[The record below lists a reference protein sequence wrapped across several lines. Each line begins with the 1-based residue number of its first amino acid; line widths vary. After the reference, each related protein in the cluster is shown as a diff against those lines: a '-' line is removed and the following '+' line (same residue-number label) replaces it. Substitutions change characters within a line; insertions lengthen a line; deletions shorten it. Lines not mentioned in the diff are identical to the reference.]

1 MIAKLTSNVKS
12 LTGYCFVCTINA
24 MFNKVEGEKS
34 VRKII
39 TYSLLGVVFAVIVS
53 LALPSK
59 TGSTQSLH
67 VSPNAV
73 APSFTR
79 LENIKIVE
87 AEKKNYAKNEQLSP
101 EELRDMLSSVGF
113 RGEALVQAWGVAMKE
128 STGRPRSHNKNN
140 NTGDNSYG
148 LFQINMIGSLGPAR
162 LEKYGLESNKDLFD
176 PVRNAKIAYQM
187 SDGGKNWSAWGGM
200 TDKTVYWMSEFPD

>member
-1 MIAKLTSNVKS
+1 
-12 LTGYCFVCTINA
+12 
-24 MFNKVEGEKS
+24 MFNKVEGYKPIK
-34 VRKII
+34 KII
-39 TYSLLGVVFAVIVS
+39 MYPLLGIAFVVTTS
-53 LALPSK
+53 LILLADTS
-59 TGSTQSLH
+59 STQSLK
-67 VSPNAV
+67 VSSA
-73 APSFTR
+73 ATSPSFTR
-79 LENIKIVE
+79 LESVKIVE

-101 EELRDMLSSVGF
+101 EELKDMLSSVGF
-113 RGEALVQAWGVAMKE
+113 QGDALVQAWGVAMKE
-128 STGRPRSHNKNN
+128 STGRPRSHNKNS

>member
-1 MIAKLTSNVKS
+1 MLCKLI
-12 LTGYCFVCTINA
+12 L
-24 MFNKVEGEKS
+24 MFNKVEGDKP
-34 VRKII
+34 VKKII
-39 TYSLLGVVFAVIVS
+39 MHSLLGIAFVVITS
-53 LALPSK
+53 LTLLDNTS
-59 TGSTQSLH
+59 STQSLK
-67 VSPNAV
+67 VSSKAMS
-73 APSFTR
+73 PSFTR
-79 LENIKIVE
+79 LESVKIVE
-87 AEKKNYAKNEQLSP
+87 AEKKSYAKNEQLSP

-113 RGEALVQAWGVAMKE
+113 QGDALVQAWGVAMKE
-128 STGRPRSHNKNN
+128 STGRPRSHNKNS

-187 SDGGKNWSAWGGM
+187 SNGGKNWSAWGGM